1 MRRNTIIPFEV
12 FCKYFAGITFENSS
26 FLILEDLRDQGAA
39 PLNQSQ
45 IGIKLEI
52 KHNLYQLFGREMV
65 SMLTGFKVLS
75 LVIEFIFYTPEH
87 NAGQWN

>member
-1 MRRNTIIPFEV
+1 MRSGSR
-12 FCKYFAGITFENSS
+12 
-26 FLILEDLRDQGAA
+26 A